1 MTKVRNSLVVQNLS
15 ASYGSIRAVRDVS
28 IKVPQ
33 GSVVAVI
40 GRNGAGKSTLLNGI
54 CGVIKI
60 DGGKVLY
67 GSNDVTNYPSQK
79 LAKAGIA
86 LVPEGR
92 KIIAPLTVGENIALS
107 KAAKRGRSEDLEN
120 WVYEL
125 FPQLKVRLS
134 QYAGSL
140 SGGEQQ
146 MLAISRAIMTNPELV
161 VLDEP
166 SMGLAPLVVEKVF
179 ESLISINNSGISLL
193 VVEQD
198 ANLAL
203 AVADYVYVLQQGE
216 VLEKG
221 FSSDLAKSEVVASGY
236 FS

>member
-92 KIIAPLTVGENIALS
+92 KIIAPLTVRENIALS

-125 FPQLKVRLS
+125 FPLLKVRLS

-146 MLAISRAIMTNPELV
+146 MLAISRAVMTNPE
-161 VLDEP
+161 
-166 SMGLAPLVVEKVF
+166 LAPLVVEKVF

-193 VVEQD
+193 IVEQD

-203 AVADYVYVLQQGE
+203 AVADYVYVMQQGE

>member
-92 KIIAPLTVGENIALS
+92 KIIAPLTVRENIALS
-107 KAAKRGRSEDLEN
+107 KTAKRGRSEDLEN

-193 VVEQD
+193 IVEQD

-203 AVADYVYVLQQGE
+203 AVADYVYVMQQGE

>member
-1 MTKVRNSLVVQNLS
+1 MR
-15 ASYGSIRAVRDVS
+15 
-28 IKVPQ
+28 
-33 GSVVAVI
+33 
-40 GRNGAGKSTLLNGI
+40 
-54 CGVIKI
+54 
-60 DGGKVLY
+60 
-67 GSNDVTNYPSQK
+67 
-79 LAKAGIA
+79 
-86 LVPEGR
+86 
-92 KIIAPLTVGENIALS
+92 ENIALS

-125 FPQLKVRLS
+125 FPVLKVRLS

-193 VVEQD
+193 IVEQD

-203 AVADYVYVLQQGE
+203 AVADYVYVMQQGE